1 MSTLG
6 LKVQNS
12 PQVSQVIST
21 PQNKSKNLD
30 ANFWDNVSEGVA
42 KNEAKSDEICQILIA
57 QNLFLL
63 LISAASNA
71 VVDFAQIA
79 KLVKA

>member
-1 MSTLG
+1 MSPKALQKMKPS
-6 LKVQNS
+6 LMKY
-12 PQVSQVIST
+12 
-21 PQNKSKNLD
+21 
-30 ANFWDNVSEGVA
+30 A
-42 KNEAKSDEICQILIA
+42 QILIA